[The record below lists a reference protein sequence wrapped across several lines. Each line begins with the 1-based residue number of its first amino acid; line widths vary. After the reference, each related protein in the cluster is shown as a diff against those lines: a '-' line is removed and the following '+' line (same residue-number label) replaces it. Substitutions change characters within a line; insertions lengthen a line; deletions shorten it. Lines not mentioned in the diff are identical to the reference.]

1 MKMRL
6 KNYVGHRLRNPHL
19 IARRDLKVER
29 QCDVEG
35 GLDLKFGKPRSES
48 QLPLQIL
55 DLE

>member
-6 KNYVGHRLRNPHL
+6 KNYVGHRLRNPLL

-29 QCDVEG
+29 QCDVG